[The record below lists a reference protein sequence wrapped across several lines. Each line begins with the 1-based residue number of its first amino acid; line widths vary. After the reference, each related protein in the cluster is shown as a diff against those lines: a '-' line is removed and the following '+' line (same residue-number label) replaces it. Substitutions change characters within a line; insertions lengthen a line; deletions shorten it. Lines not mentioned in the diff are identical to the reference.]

1 MQLTL
6 ESEMEKKYFGSFEK
20 AIFNILILQTT
31 ANFPDIMLPSYK
43 RNRALSLFFVIF
55 LIFNNMI
62 VLNLTL
68 NVIYVYYKEIVSK
81 NLERKMDSSVR
92 IKTQASIQF

>member
-1 MQLTL
+1 
-6 ESEMEKKYFGSFEK
+6 MEEKYFGSFKK
-20 AIFNILILQTT
+20 AFFNILILQTT

-43 RNRALSLFFVIF
+43 RNRALGFFFVIF

-68 NVIYVYYKEIVSK
+68 NTIYVYYKETMSK
-81 NLERKMDSSVR
+81 NLEQKIVKMQSS
-92 IKTQASIQF
+92 IKF